1 MLSRRELL
9 IALPLTGLVG
19 ACASKDPAPS
29 FPAFSFAGGP
39 LLFNVADIATEN
51 VFSPLGTGHVE
62 ADFDV
67 SPQVAFENWMGDRVQ
82 AAGSNG
88 HMTVTLLDA
97 SAVEEYLPVTTGIE
111 GAFRSEQGR
120 KVTARLSARFAA
132 EQREGEAWRRAES
145 TVTAE
150 YFATMAKDVSFTERR
165 QVLYSISR
173 ELIDQFDAR
182 AMAALRRD
190 LRAFLG

>member
-29 FPAFSFAGGP
+29 FPAFSFAGAP

-51 VFSPLGTGHVE
+51 TFSPLGTGHVE

-120 KVTARLSARFAA
+120 KVTARLSARFRAKVTN
-132 EQREGEAWRRAES
+132 GESGSEAES
-145 TVTAE
+145 TITAE

-165 QVLYSISR
+165 QALYAISR
-173 ELIDQFDAR
+173 ELINEFDAR

-190 LRAFLG
+190 MRAFLG